1 MKIKV
6 RGIEID
12 LEQEPSELIFLDAEE
27 KEKFTKKLEG
37 DKLTIPSEFTTTHQD
52 ILDMDFY
59 PEKVTPDTEVL
70 NPDFKD
76 KYIRCLSDFE
86 NFKKRTQREKDNMM
100 NIVMTEALEIVFEI
114 ENDISMAISRSSQ
127 KEGLQ
132 IIRDKIVS
140 NLSKMGIEEIPTTNY
155 NPDFHHPIAYSQ
167 TQGEGDIASVVS
179 TGWMRNKKP
188 IVFSKVIL
196 NGTSNE

>member
-12 LEQEPSELIFLDAEE
+12 LEQEPCELLFLNSEE

-37 DKLTIPSEFTTTHQD
+37 DELIIPSKLIETHRD
-52 ILDMDFY
+52 ILDTNSY
-59 PEKVTPDTEVL
+59 PEKNLEDLEVL

-76 KYIRCLSDFE
+76 KYIRCLSDLE
-86 NFKKRTQREKDNMM
+86 NFKRRTERERDSMM
-100 NIVMTEALEIVFEI
+100 TIVMTQALEIVFEI
-114 ENDISMAISRSSQ
+114 ENDISIAISRSPQ

-140 NLSKMGIEEIPTTNY
+140 NLSKMGIEEIPTTHY
-155 NPDFHHPIAYSQ
+155 DPDFHHPISYSL
-167 TQGEGDIASVVS
+167 THGEGDIASVVS